1 MTASE
6 SRLAGSFKGLA
17 SVAGWFVLSVAALTG
32 CSIAVAW
39 MVTFVLGSAGHVDN
53 GLVGLAACLAALL
66 IASYCH
72 LRKVTVQLRI
82 SDRDRFQSR
91 MQVIFQDLGYDLV
104 TMTDQCWR
112 TRPQFRAVLF
122 GDGITMK
129 LAGSKAAITGPR
141 LSLELI
147 RRRYRLANQLDN
159 VQQSLSDS
167 KTRSA
172 ETYLKRLELSVRLEP
187 KHMNDFQAQIVDRLA
202 ENGQVLVDVQLMLI
216 SEEGMNESL
225 WTNEM
230 RPWLETNR
238 VAYEFHPHRTQR
250 STIAASAG
258 ELGLESCIDTWTWS

>member
-1 MTASE
+1 
-6 SRLAGSFKGLA
+6 
-17 SVAGWFVLSVAALTG
+17 LTG
-32 CSIAVAW
+32 CSLAVAW
-39 MVTFVLGSAGHVDN
+39 IVSLILGGAGHVDN
-53 GLVGLAACLAALL
+53 GLVGLAACLTALL

-72 LRKVTVQLRI
+72 LRKVTVQLRV

-104 TMTDQCWR
+104 TMTDKCWR

-129 LAGSKAAITGPR
+129 LDGSKAAITGPR
-141 LSLELI
+141 LSIELI
-147 RRRYRLANQLDN
+147 RRRYRMASHLDK

-167 KTRSA
+167 KTRIA

-187 KHMNDFQAQIVDRLA
+187 KHLNDFQTQIVDRLA

-216 SEEGMNESL
+216 SEDGMNESL

-230 RPWLETNR
+230 RPWLEANR
-238 VAYEFHPHRTQR
+238 IHFEFHRDRTQR
-250 STIAASAG
+250 SNIAASAG
-258 ELGLESCIDTWTWS
+258 ELGLDSCIDTGTWS